1 MAESPRDVLVV
12 GAGVFG
18 VWTAVHL
25 HRAGKRVTI
34 IDDTGPAHSGASSGG
49 ESRVTRCGYGAQ
61 DLYTEWA
68 DRSMAEWRDLSE
80 RGGLSLFHEP
90 GVLWIHPDGDPFVE
104 ATARTLAR
112 HDVPHER
119 LTARELRSRY
129 PILRLSDDE
138 AALFEPRGGALMAR
152 RAVQT
157 LAAELVAGGV
167 ELVQAAAEPVRASD
181 AAAGALPFVRTV
193 EGETLEAETFVFA
206 CGPWLDRL
214 CPDALAGRLFVT
226 RQEVVYFSASRA
238 ATGMLPVWFDLP
250 FYGFPSLEGRGFKVA
265 DDTHGPPADVARMDR
280 GHVSAETVE
289 RARALLARRFPSL
302 AGRPMSET
310 RVCQYANSSNG
321 DFVIDGH
328 PGLENVWLVGAGSG
342 HGFKHGPAVGAH
354 VAGLVLGTET
364 PIERFGLAA
373 KHTRQQRDIQ

>member
-1 MAESPRDVLVV
+1 MAGSPRDVLVV

-49 ESRVTRCGYGAQ
+49 ESRVTRCGYGAE

-68 DRSMAEWRDLSE
+68 DRSMAEWRDLSG
-80 RGGLSLFHEP
+80 RAGLPLFHET

-104 ATARTLAR
+104 ATARTLAL

-119 LTARELRSRY
+119 LAARELRSRY
-129 PILRLSDDE
+129 PVLRLSDDE

-157 LAAELVAGGV
+157 LAAELVAGDV
-167 ELVQAAAEPVRASD
+167 ELLQAAAEPVRASD
-181 AAAGALPFVRTV
+181 GVAGALPSVRIV

-206 CGPWLDRL
+206 CGPRLDRA
-214 CPDALAGRLFVT
+214 CPEALDGRLFVT
-226 RQEVVYFSASRA
+226 RQEVVHFSASRA
-238 ATGMLPVWFDLP
+238 ATGTLPVWFDLP

-265 DDTHGPPADVARMDR
+265 DDTHGPPADPAAMDPIV
-280 GHVSAETVE
+280 GAETVA
-289 RARALLARRFPSL
+289 RARSLLSRRFPSL
-302 AGRPMSET
+302 ADRPVSET

-321 DFVIDGH
+321 DFVIDRH
-328 PGLENVWLVGAGSG
+328 PGLDNVWLVGAGSG

-354 VAGLVLGTET
+354 VAGLVLGTAT
-364 PIERFGLAA
+364 PIGRFALAG
-373 KHTRQQRDIQ
+373 KTMRHGRKIQ